1 MKPTAFKPRFSFPY
15 VFPPVTVVN
24 RSSRN
29 IFFLLYV
36 IHIYLRQVPVKLR
49 QRLFPV
55 LPFWRL
61 ELINRSPIA
70 NRELVPPFHSRRG
83 FLSVY
88 LTYIYRKILVFFL
101 GRRQG
106 KRPATASNPPPP
118 KCKSSTV
125 HFLSCYAVHNGMCS
139 SCDPS
144 RLWHVDL
151 CSPLPPRLTSMPA
164 VYTSIAQDERV
175 FSRRDAPEASS

>member
-106 KRPATASNPPPP
+106 KRPATASNPPPQ
-118 KCKSSTV
+118 SANRV
-125 HFLSCYAVHNGMCS
+125 LYIFFLVTPFTMVCV
-139 SCDPS
+139 P
-144 RLWHVDL
+144 VV
-151 CSPLPPRLTSMPA
+151 T
-164 VYTSIAQDERV
+164 
-175 FSRRDAPEASS
+175 RRACGTWTCVALYPHG